1 MKMESWMKMR
11 LQKSTKSF
19 WSCTQDL
26 EEIDYIS
33 MVSLYNM
40 YSWFGR
46 NIIYFWGRRS
56 RDRGSWIYNYLCN
69 QCLSPLTLR
78 VRIPLRRGV
87 LYTSLCDL
95 VCPWLTV
102 GRWFSPGTRIWFGP
116 VNCSFQFL
124 PNLGYNSKM
133 TLLTS
138 VISSSSKTPFSSL
151 STLAN
156 NSFVSYNKIYTLH

>member
-1 MKMESWMKMR
+1 LHTINVFENTFTGFELKTSIYWSESNSSTRRKPSTYR
-11 LQKSTKSF
+11 KSRTNLI
-19 WSCTQDL
+19 TY
-26 EEIDYIS
+26 YIS

-46 NIIYFWGRRS
+46 NIAYFWGRRS

-78 VRIPLRRGV
+78 VRIPLWRGV
-87 LYTSLCDL
+87 LDTTLCDQ

-116 VNCSFQFL
+116 VNWSFQFKSCKCIE
-124 PNLGYNSKM
+124 Y
-133 TLLTS
+133 TS
-138 VISSSSKTPFSSL
+138 PEWDSNTQCKWW
-151 STLAN
+151 
-156 NSFVSYNKIYTLH
+156 

>member
-1 MKMESWMKMR
+1 MYIFYCRKQNYCLPELTKMKMESWMKMR

-78 VRIPLRRGV
+78 VGIPLRRGV
-87 LYTSLCDL
+87 LNTTLCDQ

-116 VNCSFQFL
+116 VNCSFQFKSCKCIFKYI
-124 PNLGYNSKM
+124 NCMQRFTQY
-133 TLLTS
+133 
-138 VISSSSKTPFSSL
+138 
-151 STLAN
+151 
-156 NSFVSYNKIYTLH
+156 SFCNEQ